1 MKESPTHIPSQ
12 SQSQGASEQ
21 VQAVTVVD
29 QEVQSTGTQ
38 NEELTTAAE
47 AEEIS
52 ELDAEKDSFS
62 LAVLDDSDSG
72 SGLESEDE
80 Y

>member
-1 MKESPTHIPSQ
+1 M
-12 SQSQGASEQ
+12 
-21 VQAVTVVD
+21 VD

-52 ELDAEKDSFS
+52 ELDAEKDAFS
-62 LAVLDDSDSG
+62 LDFLGDSDSG

-80 Y
+80 

>member
-1 MKESPTHIPSQ
+1 M
-12 SQSQGASEQ
+12 
-21 VQAVTVVD
+21 VD

-52 ELDAEKDSFS
+52 ELDAEKDALS
-62 LAVLDDSDSG
+62 LDFLGDSDSG

-80 Y
+80 

>member
-1 MKESPTHIPSQ
+1 M
-12 SQSQGASEQ
+12 
-21 VQAVTVVD
+21 VD

-38 NEELTTAAE
+38 NKELTTAVE

-52 ELDAEKDSFS
+52 ELDAEKDAFS
-62 LAVLDDSDSG
+62 LDFLGDSDSG

-80 Y
+80 QQLSKSKLNIDLAHVSNSLVLT